1 MERTVGIEP
10 TTYRLDSF
18 AVSIPKLVDVSGIEP
33 LTYSVSSCCTTAV
46 LNILKLAPMEGFE
59 PPTPTFVA

>member
-1 MERTVGIEP
+1 MLYLMSYFSLAEKDGIEP
-10 TTYRLDSF
+10 PTYRLDSF

-46 LNILKLAPMEGFE
+46 LSIHLVP
-59 PPTPTFVA
+59 